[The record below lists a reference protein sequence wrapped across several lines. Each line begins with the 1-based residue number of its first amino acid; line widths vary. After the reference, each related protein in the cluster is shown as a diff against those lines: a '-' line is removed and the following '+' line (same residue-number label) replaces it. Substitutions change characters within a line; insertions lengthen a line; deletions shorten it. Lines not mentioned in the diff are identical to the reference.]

1 MRPMKS
7 VLATPLA
14 LLALVTGPTPSAA
27 TPHQAHLHYMIG
39 VRAYAGSKN
48 AAMLHHEAIA
58 PGLDLSLSLVNAR
71 EMGRLAAEIAPWV
84 ERIAKESG
92 DEATLIADEL
102 SIMRTRA
109 ASAKARSEELESW
122 IAPLVGQAATPLL
135 AADDELQRRVV
146 SRAGELFYDFTMI
159 LRQHK
164 SAETRLGIPIPPD
177 PPIPSGG
184 STPAKE

>member
-1 MRPMKS
+1 MRH
-7 VLATPLA
+7 LNPLVAVSAA
-14 LLALVTGPTPSAA
+14 LLAGLAVPTPSVA

-48 AAMLHHEAIA
+48 AAMLYHEAIA
-58 PGLDLSLSLVNAR
+58 PGLDLSLSLINAR
-71 EMGRLAAEIAPWV
+71 EMGRLAAEITPWV
-84 ERIAKESG
+84 ERIATESG
-92 DEATLIADEL
+92 EDATLIADEL

-109 ASAKARSEELESW
+109 ASAQVRSAELEQW
-122 IAPLVGQAATPLL
+122 IAPLVGTSTTPVPTT
-135 AADDELQRRVV
+135 DDALQRKVV
-146 SRAGELFYDFTMI
+146 ARAGEIFYDFTMI